1 MSGVNDLTEIWPNLE
16 LFMHGGISF
25 SPYKKQFYDLYPSS
39 KLNYLEIYNASE
51 GFFGIKNDFEKED
64 LLLMLDYGI
73 FYEFIKKSDF
83 VNERHNAIPLWE
95 V

>member
-1 MSGVNDLTEIWPNLE
+1 MLVLLKKIKEMSGVNDLTEIWPNLE

-64 LLLMLDYGI
+64 CYLCLIMV
-73 FYEFIKKSDF
+73 FST
-83 VNERHNAIPLWE
+83 NS
-95 V
+95 